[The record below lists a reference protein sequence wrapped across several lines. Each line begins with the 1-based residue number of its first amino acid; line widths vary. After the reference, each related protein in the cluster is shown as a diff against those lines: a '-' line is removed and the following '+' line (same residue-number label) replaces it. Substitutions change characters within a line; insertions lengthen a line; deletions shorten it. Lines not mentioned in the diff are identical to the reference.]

1 VARYS
6 IVIKTSAIK
15 EIEAISN
22 RSDRRRVVAR
32 IRSLAHDPRPRGC
45 EKLAGGDRY
54 RVRQGVYRIIYSIE
68 DDRLIVHVVK
78 VGHRRDV
85 YRR

>member
-1 VARYS
+1 MARYS
-6 IVIKTSAIK
+6 IVIRTSAVK
-15 EIEAISN
+15 EIEAIAS
-22 RSDRRRVVAR
+22 RADRRRVVAR
-32 IRSLAHDPRPRGC
+32 IESLASDPRPRGC
-45 EKLAGGDRY
+45 EKLTGKDRY

-68 DDRLIVHVVK
+68 DTKLIVHVVK